1 MVTPRRVISN
11 YNSGRLETVRL
22 PVPNLTILVVRND
35 SWNWNLLMLLCG
47 SRGCAEA
54 GRELG
59 GWGVCWER

>member
-35 SWNWNLLMLLCG
+35 SGYWDLLMLVG
-47 SRGCAEA
+47 GGRGCAEA
-54 GRELG
+54 GREG
-59 GWGVCWER
+59 GRVCWER